1 MANDLGYFNPD
12 FFAPQLLMRL
22 EAYLGMVNRIYRGYE
37 VSRNTQGNA
46 EGETIKIKGPST
58 FTSQAAPAAPQ
69 DLKTKTVDLLLNN
82 WREVRYAITDQE
94 IAYTGDQ
101 IIAQHVD
108 PMAYTLAEYIDQ
120 QCQKLFLEVPHF
132 YNADVSGTEGAWKK
146 NLTGARKVLVNNR
159 VNFRNAAN
167 MHFQMEGEAE
177 EGLLNE
183 PAFSQ
188 DQGSGGIGVNT
199 QLTGNLGFRYGMNTY
214 TNQIHESFT
223 QGNATGF
230 TVTGGSGQT
239 GARTLTLAGGT
250 GSFNVGDSIQI
261 AGDPMPYAVT
271 ADSGGPTLNIEP
283 PLRTDIADT
292 AAITYAT
299 GGGANAG
306 AQGDASII
314 NAAFHSEFA
323 TVAFARLPENNPG
336 IQTRVVSDPATGV
349 AVRMFVGTDIANSQ
363 KIVVGDVLFG
373 TKTLNVDA
381 ACRLHQP

>member
-1 MANDLGYFNPD
+1 MTNDLGYFNPD

-37 VSRNTQGNA
+37 VSRNTQGNS

-58 FTSQAAPAAPQ
+58 FESRAAPAAPQ
-69 DLKTKTVDLLLNN
+69 DLKTKTVDLKLNN
-82 WREVRYAITDQE
+82 WREVRYEITDQE

-132 YNADVSGTEGAWKK
+132 YNADTGGAEGAWKK
-146 NLTGARKVLVNNR
+146 NLTGVRKVLVNNR

-223 QGNATGF
+223 IGDATGV
-230 TVTGGSGQT
+230 TLTGGSGLT
-239 GARTLTLAGGT
+239 GARTIQVNVTS
-250 GSFNVGDSIQI
+250 GSFNVGDSILI
-261 AGDPMPYAVT
+261 AGDPKPYAVT
-271 ADSGGPTLNIEP
+271 EASSGPNLKIEP
-283 PLRTDIADT
+283 PLRTDLGDG
-292 AAITYAT
+292 AITYAT
-299 GGGANAG
+299 GGGASAG

-349 AVRMFVGTDIANSQ
+349 AVRMFVGTDIANSS